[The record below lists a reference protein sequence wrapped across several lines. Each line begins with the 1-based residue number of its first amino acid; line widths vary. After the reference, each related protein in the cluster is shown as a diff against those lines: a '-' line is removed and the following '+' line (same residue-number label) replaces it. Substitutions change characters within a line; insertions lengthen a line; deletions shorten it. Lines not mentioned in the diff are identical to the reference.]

1 MKRLADLKNMSDSK
15 VRIIFSL
22 TPLYY
27 PPYTP
32 LQYNACITAIE
43 NNKKLKMEIERH
55 CKLNG
60 MEFRE
65 SASYEETWLMQLFA
79 MGDRRLTPAL
89 IRSSITDGFLYY
101 NTVPKQVIKN
111 LRTYLSELGLS
122 EENYFR
128 EKGKEQVFPWDD
140 VDMGISKKFLWEEY
154 ERSIHFTERE
164 YCLGR
169 PFVEAQCLGCGACPT
184 ATHIKRSHNTR
195 FLSPFFWKNSVE
207 LQIANETSLPSE
219 WL

>member
-1 MKRLADLKNMSDSK
+1 
-15 VRIIFSL
+15 
-22 TPLYY
+22 
-27 PPYTP
+27 
-32 LQYNACITAIE
+32 
-43 NNKKLKMEIERH
+43 
-55 CKLNG
+55 
-60 MEFRE
+60 
-65 SASYEETWLMQLFA
+65 MQLFA

-101 NTVPKQVIKN
+101 NSVPKQVIKN
-111 LRTYLSELGLS
+111 WRTYLSELGLS

-140 VDMGISKKFLWEEY
+140 IDLGIAKKFLWEEY

-169 PFVEAQCLGCGACPT
+169 PYIEAQCLGCGACPT
-184 ATHIKRSHNTR
+184 AAHIKKITQHKISQP
-195 FLSPFFWKNSVE
+195 FLLEE
-207 LQIANETSLPSE
+207 LRRIADSKRTILTSG

>member
-1 MKRLADLKNMSDSK
+1 MADSK

-27 PPYTP
+27 PPHTP
-32 LQYNACITAIE
+32 LQYHVCITAIE
-43 NNKKLKMEIERH
+43 DNKKLKKEIERI

-65 SASYEETWLMQLFA
+65 STSYEETWLMQLFA
-79 MGDRRLTPAL
+79 MGDRRLAPAL
-89 IRSSITDGFLYY
+89 IRSSITDGFVYY
-101 NTVPKQVIKN
+101 NTVPKQVLKN
-111 LRTYLSELGLS
+111 WRTYLSELGLS

-128 EKGKEQVFPWDD
+128 EKGKDQIFPWDD

-154 ERSIHFTERE
+154 ERSIHYTERE

-169 PFVEAQCLGCGACPT
+169 PL
-184 ATHIKRSHNTR
+184 
-195 FLSPFFWKNSVE
+195 
-207 LQIANETSLPSE
+207 
-219 WL
+219 